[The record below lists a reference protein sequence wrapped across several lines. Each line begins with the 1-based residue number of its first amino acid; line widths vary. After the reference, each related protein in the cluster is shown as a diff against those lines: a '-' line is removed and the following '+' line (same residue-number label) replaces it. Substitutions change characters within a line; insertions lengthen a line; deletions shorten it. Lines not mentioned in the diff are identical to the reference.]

1 MEQKKILI
9 VDDEKDCVLT
19 LTAELRTAGYKVS
32 SAYDAVGAVMMA
44 VQEKP
49 DLILLDINLPAGNGI
64 VVMDRIESISV
75 IAGTPIII
83 ITASDSKDTEK
94 QAMAKGAVGYFQKPY
109 DFDELLLAIKN
120 TLKEN
125 LPAAK

>member
-19 LTAELRTAGYKVS
+19 LSAELRVAGYKVL

-49 DLILLDINLPAGNGI
+49 DLILLDIGLPAGSGI
-64 VVMDRIESISV
+64 VVMKRIASISV
-75 IAGTPIII
+75 IAATPIII
-83 ITASDSKDTEK
+83 ITASGADDIKK
-94 QAMAKGAVGYFQKPY
+94 QAFENGAVGYFQKPY
-109 DFDELLLAIKN
+109 DFDKLLHAIKN

-125 LPAAK
+125 PPTAK